1 MFTYV
6 QVSRLIE
13 NSHMFHPLP
22 LYIGFRY
29 LRGRSGDKFGRFVS
43 YMSTA
48 GITIGVAA
56 LITVLAVMNGF
67 EKQLKERILGVLPHA
82 IISYQTKD
90 TDSLPEIEKK
100 LAGIKGIEG
109 TASLLMTEA
118 VVQSAVS
125 IGAGQLM
132 GIDPSSHEPISAFLY
147 SGVLSAL
154 TPRSYK
160 LILGGQLAR
169 SLGVG
174 VGDKVRVMVTSASQF
189 TPIGRIPAQR
199 NFTVAGLY
207 ETATD
212 VDGQFFYANIEDV
225 SRLMRIGDNSP
236 PPLRLF
242 IEEPFTVSQLAKQIE
257 TDEINWSDWRSLRGE
272 LFQAVKMEK
281 NIMALMLGLI
291 VLVAAFN
298 IISALIMVVMEKQ
311 SEVAILKTQ
320 GMTERQ
326 VVALFI
332 VQGASSGII
341 GALLGGMLGV
351 FLALN
356 VNTLILVLN
365 INVTGG
371 VAMPVSLA
379 PLDVLSIVIGAILL
393 SLLATLLP
401 SIKAAKVL
409 PAEAL
414 RYE

>member
-82 IISYQTKD
+82 IISYQAKD
-90 TDSLPEIEKK
+90 TDPLPEIEKK

-154 TPRSYK
+154 IPRSYK

-326 VVALFI
+326 VVGLFI

-341 GALLGGMLGV
+341 GALLGGVLGV

>member
-1 MFTYV
+1 
-6 QVSRLIE
+6 
-13 NSHMFHPLP
+13 MFHPLP
-22 LYIGFRY
+22 IFIGFRY

-82 IISYQTKD
+82 IISYQD
-90 TDSLPEIEKK
+90 PNASALPDIEKK
-100 LAGIKGIEG
+100 LAGIQGIEE
-109 TASLLMTEA
+109 TAPLLMTDA
-118 VVQSAVS
+118 VVQSATS
-125 IGAGQLM
+125 IGAGYLM
-132 GIDPSSHEPISAFLY
+132 GIDPNAYEPVSAFLY

-160 LILGGQLAR
+160 LVLGRQLAR
-169 SLGVG
+169 NLGIN
-174 VGDKVRVMVTSASQF
+174 VGDKVRVMVTSASQY
-189 TPIGRIPAQR
+189 TPIGRIPSQR

-212 VDGQFFYANIEDV
+212 VDSQFFYANIQDV
-225 SRLMRIGDNSP
+225 SRLMRLSEDTHLP
-236 PPLRLF
+236 VRLF
-242 IEEPFTVSQLAKQIE
+242 IEDPFIVPDLAKQIE
-257 TDEINWSDWRSLRGE
+257 NDEMNWSDWRSLRGE

-281 NIMALMLGLI
+281 NIMSLMLGLI

-326 VVALFI
+326 IVALFV

-341 GALLGGMLGV
+341 GALLGGGLGIL
-351 FLALN
+351 LALN
-356 VNTLILVLN
+356 VNTLMSFLS
-365 INVTGG
+365 INVAGG
-371 VAMPVSLA
+371 MALPISLL
-379 PLDVLSIVIGAILL
+379 PFDVLSIVISAILL
-393 SLLATLLP
+393 SLLATLFP